1 MWRGQGEG
9 VRTSSL
15 TKRGRCVH
23 EEEEAETKEKKETK
37 EDKTKEEKED
47 GKMEGERTALLRS
60 YSNGTSRWN
69 RNSTVLV
76 LSNCTYVRIVHSV
89 RA

>member
-9 VRTSSL
+9 VRSL